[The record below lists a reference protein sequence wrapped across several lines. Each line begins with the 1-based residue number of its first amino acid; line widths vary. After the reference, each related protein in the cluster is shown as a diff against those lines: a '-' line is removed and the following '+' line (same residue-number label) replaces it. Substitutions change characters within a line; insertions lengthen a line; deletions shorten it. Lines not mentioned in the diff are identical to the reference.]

1 MHAGVSWT
9 KVPLLSEPGGAQ
21 SRTHWFRD
29 LLLGLSPLLLG
40 SQILLLTAF
49 LSPASRGQA
58 DFGAFYIGG
67 YMLRTGLGHRLY
79 DYALEKH
86 FQTAL
91 VSTTP
96 APYIHL
102 SYEAL
107 LFAPLSRFHY
117 RTAFLTFLGVN
128 CLLALFS
135 FQAIRIDT
143 DLQLAGLL
151 FACYLPLSATLADG
165 QDSIL
170 MLAIAVGSWW
180 LLRCGRDIS
189 SGAVLALGLFRFQ
202 LLIPIGVLFLIWKR
216 WRFSLSLCVW
226 SAVIFIGS
234 VALVGAGQMRLYC
247 THLLSMSISPQE
259 PAYAQPIARMVN
271 IRGLVASVLPHSH
284 TAAQLITVILSF
296 AILIWTAHRARSLK
310 STEQFSL
317 AVCASVLV
325 SYHLF
330 IYDLSILVIP
340 LMTALSLTSGKPS
353 RQVAVT
359 FIILLLAVPAFLL
372 GNVLY
377 LMALPLCAFL
387 FALSATLTIGTSPQ
401 AAPSRVRAAIR

>member
-1 MHAGVSWT
+1 MHVGVPWT

-21 SRTHWFRD
+21 SRPHWFRD
-29 LLLGLSPLLLG
+29 LFLGLSPLLLG
-40 SQILLLTAF
+40 TQILLLAAF
-49 LSPASRGQA
+49 LRPASHGQA

-67 YMLRTGLGHRLY
+67 YMLRAGLGHQLY
-79 DYALEKH
+79 DYELEKH

-102 SYEAL
+102 PYEGL
-107 LFAPLSRFHY
+107 LFVPLSLFHY
-117 RTAFLTFLGVN
+117 RTAFLIFLGVN

-135 FQAIRIDT
+135 FQVLRIDS

-151 FACYLPLSATLADG
+151 FASFLPLSATLADG

-170 MLAIAVGSWW
+170 MLAIAAGSWW
-180 LLRCGRDIS
+180 LLRRGRDLS

-202 LLIPIGVLFLIWKR
+202 LLIPIGMLFLIWKR
-216 WRFSLSLCVW
+216 WRFVLSLCVW
-226 SAVIFIGS
+226 SAVLFIGS
-234 VALVGAGQMRLYC
+234 VALVGPDQMRLYC

-259 PAYAQPIARMVN
+259 SVYAQPIARMVN
-271 IRGLVASVLPHSH
+271 IRSLVASALPHSH
-284 TAAQLITVILSF
+284 TAAQLITVILS
-296 AILIWTAHRARSLK
+296 IVLLIWTAHRARSLN

-340 LMTALSLTSGKPS
+340 MMTGLSLMNGKPS
-353 RQVAVT
+353 TPVAVT
-359 FIILLLAVPAFLL
+359 FLVLLLAVPAFLL

-387 FALSATLTIGTSPQ
+387 FALSDTLTDHHCIS
-401 AAPSRVRAAIR
+401 